1 MNNIQHTIR
10 DLGRLPACWWVG
22 IIGFWLV
29 GSATAAGS
37 DSESPTAP
45 VSTEIAVVTDYLDR
59 SGLSAVYELGPQPT
73 LADYVAYGVLHGQE
87 VRAAVADWQAAGE
100 TIAQASTLPD
110 PRFTFTEMLVPVET
124 RVGPQ
129 ERIFGLWQT
138 FPWFGTLSVG
148 AEVQEATV
156 GVAAARLQGALYRT
170 AYRIK
175 QAYYDLAYLARAI
188 EVTEIHLGL
197 LGQWEATARV
207 RYETGAVSY
216 NDLVKTQVELGLL
229 ESRLTE
235 LQDSYRPLSS
245 KLNAAL
251 NRSADTIVVQPLLPA
266 MDDGSAGGGTLAG
279 AALDETALADSLRR
293 HNPEL
298 LALWNQAERFDRA
311 SQLARKKGLPELT
324 LGLTYIQTGPALDPN
339 LPDSG
344 KDPVMASLSLNLPL
358 WRGKYRAATQEAESR
373 YLATRASRK
382 EREDALLAEL
392 ANAHFSYRE
401 ARRKAG
407 LYAQGLL
414 PKGRQALQAALAAYE
429 AGSTG
434 YLDVLDAQRTLLE
447 FELAGARAIA
457 DQHIHLA
464 ALEMLVGRPLVT
476 LSQKDKGEGRDT
488 HGN

>member
-1 MNNIQHTIR
+1 MNNIRHMIQS
-10 DLGRLPACWWVG
+10 LGRLPACCWAG
-22 IIGFWLV
+22 ILGLWLV
-29 GSATAAGS
+29 GSEAAAGH
-37 DSESPTAP
+37 DPDPTTVP
-45 VSTEIAVVTDYLDR
+45 VSTEIAVVADFLDR
-59 SGLSAVYELGPQPT
+59 SGLSAVYELGPQPA

-87 VRAAVADWQAAGE
+87 VRAAVAEWRAAGE
-100 TIAQASTLPD
+100 TIAQAATLPD

-129 ERIFGLWQT
+129 ERSFGLWQT

-148 AEVQEATV
+148 GEVQEAKV
-156 GVAAARLQGALYRT
+156 GAAAARLQGALSRT

-175 QAYYDLAYLARAI
+175 QAFYDLAYLARAI
-188 EVTEIHLGL
+188 EVTEVHLGL
-197 LGQWEATARV
+197 LGQWEATARG
-207 RYETGAVSY
+207 RYETGAVSF
-216 NDLVKTQVELGLL
+216 NDVVKTQVELGLL

-235 LQDSYRPLSS
+235 LRDSYRPLSI

-251 NRSADTIVVQPLLPA
+251 NRPADTTVLPPHLVTVT
-266 MDDGSAGGGTLAG
+266 DGSAVEGPLAG
-279 AALDETALADSLRR
+279 AELDETVLADSLRR

-298 LALWNQAERFDRA
+298 LALWNQADHFDRA
-311 SQLARKKGLPELT
+311 GQLARKKGLPELT

-339 LPDSG
+339 QPDSG

-358 WRGKYRAATQEAESR
+358 WRGKYRAASQEAESR
-373 YLATRASRK
+373 YLATRAFRK

-392 ANAHFSYRE
+392 AAVHFSYRE

-447 FELAGARAIA
+447 FELATARAIA
-457 DQHIHLA
+457 DQHIQLA
-464 ALEMLVGRPLVT
+464 AMEMLVGRPLVL
-476 LSQKDKGEGRDT
+476 LSQKNEGEGKDT